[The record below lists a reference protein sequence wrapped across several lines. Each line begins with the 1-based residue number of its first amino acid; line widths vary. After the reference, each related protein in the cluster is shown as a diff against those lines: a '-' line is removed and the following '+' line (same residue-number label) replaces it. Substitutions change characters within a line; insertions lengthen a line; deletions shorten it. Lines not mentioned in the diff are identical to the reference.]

1 MGTQVFPSLATKGG
15 GILGGCSHS
24 VLRVQRGAEEAQ
36 ASLFQK
42 PMHSI
47 TSGALPCTLPILEN
61 VFLQGSDQHIA
72 SQSQMVLKTNS
83 LWIQSHRWLLSIPFQ
98 SALYYPSAA
107 HWVRGLPGSFAL
119 PLSSSA
125 GSILPF
131 QVWLRLPNL
140 QIANEKI
147 KWAQFATC
155 SQSQRILL
163 CLIPCLSG
171 GFCCSCSNFEGWSGQ
186 GEKDVD
192 MLKIVLLFFWYFK
205 LFIVIRYKEMGISG
219 AILPGL
225 FCSLLWL

>member
-1 MGTQVFPSLATKGG
+1 MSD
-15 GILGGCSHS
+15 
-24 VLRVQRGAEEAQ
+24 AEEVQ

-47 TSGALPCTLPILEN
+47 TSGALPCTLSIFEN

-72 SQSQMVLKTNS
+72 TQFQMVLKTNS
-83 LWIQSHRWLLSIPFQ
+83 LWTQSRYWLLSIPFQ
-98 SALYYPSAA
+98 SALHYPSAA

-125 GSILPF
+125 GSIWPF

-155 SQSQRILL
+155 SQSQRILSL
-163 CLIPCLSG
+163 FNSLFVW
-171 GFCCSCSNFEGWSGQ
+171 GF
-186 GEKDVD
+186 
-192 MLKIVLLFFWYFK
+192 LLFLFK
-205 LFIVIRYKEMGISG
+205 F
-219 AILPGL
+219 
-225 FCSLLWL
+225 